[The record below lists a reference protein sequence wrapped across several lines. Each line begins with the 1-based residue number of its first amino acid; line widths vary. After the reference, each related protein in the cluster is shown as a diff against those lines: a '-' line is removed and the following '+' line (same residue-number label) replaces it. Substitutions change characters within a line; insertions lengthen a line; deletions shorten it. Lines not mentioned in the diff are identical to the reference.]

1 MSWYNDET
9 DNSFIDTT
17 QEHIGGSGGSSG
29 GTLNIVNEGETST
42 TTGDTTTII
51 TNLNTG
57 FDTTLNDLIQ
67 LKIDGNDKFHTYLN
81 NNDDDGEIRFH
92 TKNAMNIN
100 DYNYNYLTFS
110 YSNPRL
116 TYNTKINKD
125 GHLQYYHSYHL
136 AYPQKFSGWYTVDY
150 DISALETVQNLLGV
164 AVGTVQAEVA
174 VVASDLALL
183 NGDYFAF
190 KGTTVVNIA
199 DLYNLIHGLY
209 TSEQGGLAGWRNS
222 SQTRDTVDTL
232 WNSLGGVLD
241 RTTNLGSLALPAILV
256 LQGSRLA
263 YLQIFLNRAQ
273 NALTYAGIGAGLYGI
288 YSLLD
293 SQNEDNANEDLL
305 TIQRLRLDIEDNV
318 ANGDTSSQ
326 VLEHIFIDYLTI
338 DASTNG
344 NFTTAGIYEEIDIG
358 NSGRLAIEIKDNGS
372 GVLIAEIISIMNM
385 GSGFSVNDEIFID
398 KSDIG
403 GTSGQLKIV
412 VSQLASYAYILEQ
425 TEIKASTSLF
435 NVNNRQRR
443 RQLIPNKD
451 SFGNGIDVVET
462 NITEPSGEIT
472 KDLDIKLKID
482 TSQFAYDGSGNLQLT
497 GFTNIGNTGN
507 LGIPSDATQ
516 NPPVLATG
524 LNLAVET
531 NTGNISTNTANIGT
545 LQTNL
550 GVASSIIPLVSAT
563 GLNADVETLRGEV
576 GDNGSIPKTG
586 IYKSIDDIVNLLG
599 TIPDY
604 DQNGNVVDLATG
616 IYARIDNIYKVVME
630 EGFTFDNNTDYKL
643 SLGYDTV
650 WNGFHYNLFCIALK
664 TIRTGAF
671 SSSFYGND
679 FIGLFPS
686 LERVIDKP
694 TEYLLVKDVGVI
706 LLTTFHI
713 KEGLLYF
720 KNVNP
725 IIDYDLARK
734 FEYVIFLIPKNID
747 NLNVEYTILQT
758 GIKVGN
764 EYDIDTNKL
773 KLSIINNKLNL
784 TNYIYYNAYYYQSL
798 TTTLFNTYM
807 LATFAIN
814 GSFNQSTATGFKE
827 AVNTI
832 AGREHYIGIKS
843 VQISPTTVPNDQTWY
858 DIVRSSGGQASSSF
872 YYWNFDIL
880 RDMTYQPQSWAS
892 PVFYY
897 KENLPLPANR
907 NNFSKVKIRY
917 DMENFTTGAG
927 WSSASFGS
935 QNAIDTGLEFKMKI
949 TRKQYDEP
957 FNTFGS
963 ILVDFNQT
971 TKVAGQIYYEM
982 DIWIDN
988 NSPIASSNKYN
999 WIELEL
1005 VHKGGS
1011 FTPLPSGIQ
1020 SYNYYNSQHRIK
1032 VYTFGVYEY
1041 DTTPTNIPNWK
1052 LHTFQDDINEFFP
1065 TPLQQITPHKAVFN
1079 LNLQNKLINYYVDD
1093 VGKALA
1099 LPSEITIAGTAF
1111 ANEDPNQASHPATFV
1126 FANNTHTSLTLDN
1139 NILIIGNEPSTG
1151 ELNYSHFNWKFIPNG
1166 GSEDFMTL
1174 AQRNKLDELITYNY
1188 YYETVSV
1195 PRYLKT
1201 KELYADVFDAR
1212 RLLVNGGALYND
1224 LTPAEQLLSI
1234 RTDDQSSD
1242 NLQIGN
1248 AFVPIDKLI
1257 VKNPTQD
1264 GFLNYN
1270 FINKEFSISS
1280 STVSSSDVENAV
1292 GNLVKT
1298 TPSTYGFVYNQTDPA
1313 DKYLQIDDT
1322 YINSLINLVLQNQ
1335 ISISNAFVD
1344 FVFSDTLIQV
1354 QDASSYSPYSL
1365 RELDNTD
1372 VKYNY
1377 VINGNHQYL
1386 YREIDMLAQYHPT
1399 LGITY
1404 GDLNPIVDY
1413 NFIGQIINNA
1423 PNAYGYTAS
1432 DYDLTQTIGAGIVV
1446 YGVAFN
1452 NKKGKS
1458 GITGGTTELISANT
1472 HIFSTGGSGCISFF
1486 HKPFGSNT
1494 NADNHTILE
1503 IKDSSGN
1510 NLIYFTIEYV
1520 SNVAEYHLY
1529 IIDQTNNA
1537 NVINTTFNNSDNEI
1551 FFGNENSLLVWYD
1564 FPNYNWYINGKHH
1577 GSIINPQFNPVQ
1589 GITNVKLNF
1598 NLSNYN
1604 NKSLLYEVKVYPKQL
1619 FLTGGTSSDELFN
1632 VRRVADITQQTRIA
1646 TFTSGAFTIKEA
1658 SGIQETKARSIDNK
1672 RRVGILETTS
1682 GGSSYTDAN
1691 VKALLANMGG
1701 TNITWNIANEQF
1713 DNDMVAFTSG
1723 DAITA
1728 VSGLAGNGMTW
1739 NVGTQKLDCS
1749 VVNTDID
1756 VNQANFDTKFNVK
1769 VVDDV
1774 SQANFDTKF
1783 NVKVVDDVSQ
1793 TNFDAKFNLKTFYGD
1808 TDVETLL
1815 TTNHITFN
1823 TNYIQFDD
1831 NIRVNDNKIFK
1842 FGTQD
1847 LYGTETKF
1855 NSTNNKL
1862 EYSCKN
1868 GSGIVE
1874 IRKIIIQGLSGNV
1887 AQVADL
1893 REFEFYGLTGGYWN
1907 GDRRSIITTTTN
1919 LSYSQY
1925 PFTPVVSP
1933 AEWVSGG
1940 NEIYAY
1946 DGVDNSPYLLAQAVL
1961 GKIISFEFTGG
1972 NYPPASSLTGIRV
1985 FWDRPIWTGSSGS
1998 QGTWSLIIEDQ
2009 NGISHT
2015 MITSFS
2021 LLQNLGVS
2029 NSQYAYVDAGFGSII
2044 YPSGTPA
2051 VSDIYDITT
2060 QDGKINIKQELSL
2073 SANGLK
2079 FSDGSTLTTAPTGAS
2094 YPLNV
2099 ANTGLA
2105 LSNGGINLF
2114 ESNLWFNSSDGI
2126 NRLYFT
2132 NVGDTIIRCPAN
2144 AGNPDILFQV
2154 STATKLQVNTSFIRL
2169 EVPLQFSDST
2179 TLSTKPTLPS
2189 LIADNGYDLDDVA
2202 CIYFTDPLAFIK
2214 GDKLTLRGISSGG
2227 GGSGT
2232 ATEVEDFLT
2241 ANGTTTGTMTGFN
2254 PNLFDNGSQ
2263 GFGNVI
2269 AGSSAPN
2276 NLGQISGSSGST
2288 VSGVRASGS
2297 GSGSSGT
2304 FNSTNTGKSRYFIT
2318 AGGSYRS
2325 LRTKNIQTILSTCS
2339 TITFWYIAGN
2349 QSNGGNYP
2357 ESGESFYIEFLT
2369 QYGNP
2374 LSSALIHTGGTN
2386 YSGGS
2391 SFNFYIH
2398 TMTAQQQGC
2407 YYVRWIQYNT
2417 SNGNYDHY
2425 GLANITFNYVGS
2437 APPTTSD
2444 IDVRLENLP
2453 TSAPNDSNRLWKDS
2467 SGYLRVT

>member
-1 MSWYNDET
+1 MSWYNET
-9 DNSFIDTT
+9 DNEFIDATQEFTGGTSTSITNIINPITTTEEIQNVDNEPDTGSQTTINNVIFPAIENSETGSFDLHIKNNNSGGKIFLTTKGDGEKVKIENGLLYIYYDYDFLNAPLILGGWTNIVKYLITTRQLSNVNSAAVVGLTSGLGLVDAEAKAALTASATALSAAQSAAAVGTSAFQATADIKDILSDVFANADVLDQVVESMGSVPNNQARNNINAAFDTFITNVEAASSAIARNSRQISNAGRASLLANIFFTIIGGGILGTSLAIMGFIRDSIERANALSALNIALREIETRGASSYNANTQDVLHISGLQIVSSTNGSFTT
-17 QEHIGGSGGSSG
+17 QGDYIYIVDDETSIYINIDNTLTASITRITGGGSGYSVG
-29 GTLNIVNEGETST
+29 GTIS
-42 TTGDTTTII
+42 IPK
-51 TNLNTG
+51 
-57 FDTTLNDLIQ
+57 NDLGGGT
-67 LKIDGNDKFHTYLN
+67 GNL
-81 NNDDDGEIRFH
+81 
-92 TKNAMNIN
+92 
-100 DYNYNYLTFS
+100 
-110 YSNPRL
+110 
-116 TYNTKINKD
+116 
-125 GHLQYYHSYHL
+125 
-136 AYPQKFSGWYTVDY
+136 
-150 DISALETVQNLLGV
+150 DISITSLITEKLALENSIIEQR
-164 AVGTVQAEVA
+164 
-174 VVASDLALL
+174 
-183 NGDYFAF
+183 
-190 KGTTVVNIA
+190 NIINSI
-199 DLYNLIHGLY
+199 DN
-209 TSEQGGLAGWRNS
+209 RN
-222 SQTRDTVDTL
+222 
-232 WNSLGGVLD
+232 
-241 RTTNLGSLALPAILV
+241 
-256 LQGSRLA
+256 
-263 YLQIFLNRAQ
+263 
-273 NALTYAGIGAGLYGI
+273 
-288 YSLLD
+288 
-293 SQNEDNANEDLL
+293 
-305 TIQRLRLDIEDNV
+305 
-318 ANGDTSSQ
+318 
-326 VLEHIFIDYLTI
+326 
-338 DASTNG
+338 
-344 NFTTAGIYEEIDIG
+344 
-358 NSGRLAIEIKDNGS
+358 
-372 GVLIAEIISIMNM
+372 
-385 GSGFSVNDEIFID
+385 
-398 KSDIG
+398 
-403 GTSGQLKIV
+403 
-412 VSQLASYAYILEQ
+412 
-425 TEIKASTSLF
+425 
-435 NVNNRQRR
+435 RR
-443 RQLIPNKD
+443 RQNIPNTS
-451 SFGNGIDVVET
+451 SFSSSGFNIT
-462 NITEPSGEIT
+462 NTSITEPNLGETTNEPTIS
-472 KDLDIKLKID
+472 LKID

-497 GFTNIGNTGN
+497 GFNNIGNTGN
-507 LGIPSDATQ
+507 LGIPSDPTQ
-516 NPPVLATG
+516 NPPVLATQ

-531 NTGNISTNTANIGT
+531 NTGNISTNTANIAT

-550 GVASSIIPLVSAT
+550 GVASSIIPAVVAT
-563 GLNADVETLRGEV
+563 GLNLDVETLRGEI
-576 GDNGSIPKTG
+576 GDNGSTPKTG

-650 WNGFHYNLFCIALK
+650 WNGFHYNLFCVALK

-671 SSSFYGND
+671 QSSFYGND
-679 FIGLFPS
+679 YMGLFPS

-713 KEGLLYF
+713 GEGLLYF
-720 KNVNP
+720 DNVSP
-725 IIDYDLARK
+725 TIDYDLARK
-734 FEYVIFLIPKNID
+734 FELVIFLTPKNID
-747 NLNVEYTILQT
+747 NLNIEYTILQT
-758 GIKVGN
+758 GIKIGN
-764 EYDIDTNKL
+764 QYDIDTNKL

-807 LATFAIN
+807 LATFASN
-814 GSFNQSTATGFKE
+814 GSFNQSTTTGLKE

-843 VQISPTTVPNDQTWY
+843 VQISPTTVPTDQVWY
-858 DIVRSSGGQASSSF
+858 DIIRSGGAQSSSF

-880 RDMTYQPQSWAS
+880 RDMTYQPQTWAS

-907 NNFSKVKIRY
+907 NNFSKIKIRY
-917 DMENFTTGAG
+917 DMENFTTGIG
-927 WSSASFGS
+927 WSSASFAS

-949 TRKQYDEP
+949 TRKQYDDP
-957 FNTFGS
+957 FNSFGS
-963 ILVDFNQT
+963 ILVEFNQT
-971 TKVAGQIYYEM
+971 TKVSGQIWYEM

-999 WIELEL
+999 WVELEL

-1020 SYNYYNSQHRIK
+1020 SYNHYNSQHRIK

-1052 LHTFQDDINEFFP
+1052 LHTFQDDINDFFP
-1065 TPLQQITPHKAVFN
+1065 TPIQQITPHKAVFN

-1111 ANEDPNQASHPATFV
+1111 ANEDPNQATHPATFE
-1126 FANNTHTSLTLDN
+1126 FANNTFTTLNQNN
-1139 NILIIGNEPSTG
+1139 NILIIGNEPSVG

-1166 GSEDFMTL
+1166 GNEDFMTL
-1174 AQRNKLDELITYNY
+1174 SQRNKLDELITYNY

-1234 RTDDQSSD
+1234 RSADQSSG
-1242 NLQIGN
+1242 NIQIGN
-1248 AFVPIDKLI
+1248 AFVPIDKLF
-1257 VKNPTQD
+1257 VRNPTQD

-1292 GNLVKT
+1292 GTLIKT

-1432 DYDLTQTIGAGIVV
+1432 DYDLTQTIGSGIVV

-1452 NKKGKS
+1452 NKKGKA

-1472 HIFSTGGSGCISFF
+1472 HIFSTGGTGCISFF

-1520 SNVAEYHLY
+1520 SNIAEYHLY

-1713 DNDMVAFTSG
+1713 DNDILAFTSG

-1756 VNQANFDTKFNVK
+1756 VNQTNFDAKFNLKTVDDISQANFDAKFNLK
-1769 VVDDV
+1769 TVDDV
-1774 SQANFDTKF
+1774 SQA
-1783 NVKVVDDVSQ
+1783 
-1793 TNFDAKFNLKTFYGD
+1793 NFDAKFNLKTFYGD

-1831 NIRVNDNKIFK
+1831 NIRVNDDKIFK

-1874 IRKIIIQGLSGNV
+1874 IRKIIIQGLSGNT
-1887 AQVADL
+1887 AQMADL
-1893 REFEFYGLTGGYWN
+1893 REFEFYGLTGGYFN
-1907 GDRRSIITTTTN
+1907 GDRRSIITVTTN
-1919 LSYSQY
+1919 LSYAQY
-1925 PFTPVVSP
+1925 PFTPLVSP

-1946 DGVDNSPYLLAQAVL
+1946 DGVDNSPYLLSQAVL

-2051 VSDIYDITT
+2051 TSSIYDITT
-2060 QDGKINIKQELSL
+2060 QDGKIDIKQQLSL

-2105 LSNGGINLF
+2105 NINGGINLL
-2114 ESNLWFNSSDGI
+2114 ETNLWLNSTDSENRILFI
-2126 NRLYFT
+2126 NT
-2132 NVGDTIIRCPAN
+2132 ADTIIRAPFGD
-2144 AGNPDILFQV
+2144 GNRNVMLQV
-2154 STATKLQVNTSFIRL
+2154 GSFSKLQVNNAFVRL
-2169 EVPLQFSDST
+2169 EVPLQFSDNTS
-2179 TLSTKPTLPS
+2179 LSTKPTLPS

-2214 GDKLTLRGISSGG
+2214 GDKLTLRGITSGG
-2227 GGSGT
+2227 GGSVT
-2232 ATEVEDFLT
+2232 ATEVEDFLN
-2241 ANGTTTGTMTGFN
+2241 ASGTTTGTMSGFN

-2297 GSGSSGT
+2297 GSGSGGT

-2374 LSSALIHTGGTN
+2374 LSSALIHTGGTT
-2386 YSGGS
+2386 YSNGS
-2391 SFNFYIH
+2391 SFNYYIH

-2425 GLANITFNYVGS
+2425 GLANITFNYIGS

-2453 TSAPNDSNRLWKDS
+2453 TSAPSESNRLWKDS
-2467 SGYLRVT
+2467 SGYLRLT